1 MNEPAEAISLC
12 PCAAWARGADRRV
25 AHLVYWW
32 PLVHGD
38 SPSRMGQLY
47 SAFLIKPLHLY
58 QEGGHLGVL
67 LFFLISGFVIFH
79 VAQSDGRGAF
89 AMKRT
94 FRILPPLFFSLALMF
109 VVVYFRD
116 HFGWPGV
123 VGNDTNR
130 IEDFLLAATLLGRPL
145 GAPDALSV
153 IWSLFVE
160 IAAYAAVAVAL
171 PLFRDRPIVACAVYA
186 ASANVLLAPSLFFDA
201 WRKSGELFVYMFYIG
216 VGGAIYLG
224 VTKRTTLVAATTIGV
239 IYALLFGVWY
249 NVFYPA
255 RIWAPPHELWTS
267 YVASLFLFFAGLFWL
282 KRSPA
287 IANFLGDVSYSLY
300 LLHIPVGCVVLGFAM
315 RAGLPIDGALLLA
328 LGVVLIAS
336 WISFRLIE
344 QPAQRLGRWLLARSR
359 PGATAVE
366 SSAAAS

>member
-1 MNEPAEAISLC
+1 MRMSQQKGFPFVHALRGL
-12 PCAAWARGADRRV
+12 AALIVAW

-38 SPSRMGQLY
+38 EPSQMGQLY
-47 SAFLIKPLHLY
+47 STFLIKPLHLY

-89 AMKRT
+89 VVKRA

-109 VVVYFRD
+109 VVVYLRD

-130 IEDFLLAATLLGRPL
+130 VQDFLLAATLLGRPL

-153 IWSLFVE
+153 TWSLFVE
-160 IAAYAAVAVAL
+160 IAAYAAVAVVL
-171 PLFRDRPIVACAVYA
+171 PLFRGRPIVACAVYA
-186 ASANVLLAPSLFFDA
+186 VIANVLLAPSLFFDA

-224 VTKRTTLVAATTIGV
+224 ATKRTTLPAALAVAAM
-239 IYALLFGVWY
+239 YALMFGVWY

-267 YVASLFLFFAGLFWL
+267 YAASLFLFFAGFVSAEALARDRELSRRCELQPLSAAYSRWL
-282 KRSPA
+282 CCSRLCNASRLA
-287 IANFLGDVSYSLY
+287 DRRRAAARAWCCAS
-300 LLHIPVGCVVLGFAM
+300 CVVDELPAHRTAQPKVGQMVLGAV
-315 RAGLPIDGALLLA
+315 A
-328 LGVVLIAS
+328 
-336 WISFRLIE
+336 
-344 QPAQRLGRWLLARSR
+344 AQCCCH
-359 PGATAVE
+359 
-366 SSAAAS
+366 